1 MSDLITDLSEH
12 NGVWTLKLIGSVDS
26 ETHHLMWVTDGS
38 SSLLR
43 KLRESNADSLQID
56 LTETDRFDSQG
67 LRLLLNAHKE
77 FSRARVPITLKNP
90 NVHLSR
96 LFQIMQ
102 FDRIFSVEFDQ

>member
-1 MSDLITDLSEH
+1 MADLITDLSEE
-12 NGVWTLKLIGSVDS
+12 NGIWTLKLVGSVDS
-26 ETHHLMWVTDGS
+26 ETHHLMWFTDGS
-38 SSLLR
+38 ASLLR
-43 KLRESNADSLQID
+43 KLRESNADSLRID

-77 FSRARVPITLKNP
+77 FSRARVPIILKNP

-102 FDRIFSVEFDQ
+102 FDRIFSVEFD